1 MLSAE
6 DHDRIH
12 AAISEAEAKTSGE
25 LFCVVA
31 RQSATYRETPF
42 AWGAGVALALPP
54 ILLLAGFKP
63 RALATPLEGGWVSAQ
78 GGELGH
84 ALAVGLFTYAA
95 LQGLLFAIVFAVLC
109 IPALRVA
116 VTLGFTKRDH
126 VHSRALEQFAHR
138 RHASRAPTGVLIYAS
153 IAERRVEII
162 ADEEIHE
169 KVGEA
174 FWDAT
179 VKATLERIKAGA
191 AADGLILAVR
201 RCGQALAEHFPS
213 DGAAR
218 KPEDDVAEV

>member
-1 MLSAE
+1 VLSAE

-12 AAISEAEAKTSGE
+12 AAIAEVEAKTSGE
-25 LFCVVA
+25 IFCVVA
-31 RQSATYRETPF
+31 GQSATYRETPF

-54 ILLLAGFKP
+54 ILLLLGLRP
-63 RALATPLEGGWVSAQ
+63 QALAAPLEGGWLSGQ
-78 GGELGH
+78 GGH
-84 ALAVGLFTYAA
+84 AMTIALFAYAA
-95 LQGLLFAIVFAVLC
+95 LQGVLFAVVFALVF
-109 IPALRVA
+109 IPALRVRL
-116 VTLGFTKRDH
+116 TPGFSKREH

-174 FWDAT
+174 FWDAA
-179 VKATLERIKAGA
+179 VNAVLERIKAGA

-201 RCGQALAEHFPS
+201 RCGEALAEHFPS
-213 DGAAR
+213 DGATRAA
-218 KPEDDVAEV
+218 EDDVAEV